1 VQYDTPDR
9 QLPRSTQLSFGY
21 SRQFAS
27 TMFWAADYIHNVG
40 RGWLAYDL
48 NPGLRINTTRTGPI
62 VRTDLLGLA
71 SQLGITPFSNQVLAR
86 FTYDGET
93 RYDGLN
99 LQLERRFSGFW
110 GARATYTLGYARGN
124 NNGAPAA
131 VNNYQV
137 LEQKNLDLGEGP
149 LDTDRRHVFVLN
161 GRIDIPGVPGLNV
174 SSLFRYMTGRPFSLI
189 DSNVDVDRNGVLQ
202 DPLPAGD
209 YSGTGANSVSVK
221 NDGGRNGAYGPDY
234 AQMDLRVSYRIKM
247 GTDFRRL
254 DVFAEVF
261 NLLDRA
267 NFTNPSGD
275 RRLPTFLVLNGLVA
289 GGFPRQLQIGARFG
303 F

>member
-1 VQYDTPDR
+1 MVR
-9 QLPRSTQLSFGY
+9 H
-21 SRQFAS
+21 A
-27 TMFWAADYIHNVG
+27 
-40 RGWLAYDL
+40 
-48 NPGLRINTTRTGPI
+48 TT
-62 VRTDLLGLA
+62 A
-71 SQLGITPFSNQVLAR
+71 
-86 FTYDGET
+86 
-93 RYDGLN
+93 N

-131 VNNYQV
+131 ANNYQV
-137 LEQKNLDLGEGP
+137 LDQKNLDLSEGP

-174 SSLFRYMTGRPFSLI
+174 SSLFRYMSGRPFSLI

-221 NDGGRNGAYGPDY
+221 NDGGRNGAYGLDY

-247 GTDFRRL
+247 GADFRRL

-261 NLLDRA
+261 NLLDAPTSPIPR
-267 NFTNPSGD
+267 GID
-275 RRLPTFLVLNGLVA
+275 GCRRSWS
-289 GGFPRQLQIGARFG
+289 
-303 F
+303 